1 VSGDCLLSLELDRRG
16 YDWVHGA
23 QVA

>member
-1 VSGDCLLSLELDRRG
+1 MVGDLSLELELQRRG